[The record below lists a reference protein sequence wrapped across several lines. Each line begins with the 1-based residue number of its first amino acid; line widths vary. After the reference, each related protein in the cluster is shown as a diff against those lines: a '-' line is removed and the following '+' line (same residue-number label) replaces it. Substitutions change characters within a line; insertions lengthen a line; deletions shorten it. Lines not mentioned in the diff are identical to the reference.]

1 MAQSDL
7 GTISVNQKRLPYWK
21 DTETIWYSQDT
32 IMSRSISF
40 QTVEYGIPWRWTL
53 ARDDTRLWKFS
64 PPPEQPRLHPFH
76 MLANLALFQGPSHL
90 AGFIN
95 LRIMQDKIWPLEQ
108 EGLWDSRKWCQR
120 NWSHLWKDSTKKSPF
135 GPLPQE
141 HLIAEEWFLVEK
153 GDLPSSMGIFFVTVF
168 PW

>member
-1 MAQSDL
+1 MHKICRRYKITVSDKLGLMKQSVL

-32 IMSRSISF
+32 VMSRSISF

-95 LRIMQDKIWPLEQ
+95 LRIMQDKID
-108 EGLWDSRKWCQR
+108 LWSK
-120 NWSHLWKDSTKKSPF
+120 KDSEIAGNDVRGTGATCGRTVPRSP
-135 GPLPQE
+135 PLA
-141 HLIAEEWFLVEK
+141 LYLKNIW
-153 GDLPSSMGIFFVTVF
+153 
-168 PW
+168 